1 MFYSK
6 VLSKS
11 TVNTVHEAMVLL
23 EEYPWQTLNS
33 LNSSSLLLL
42 VFDYKIKPAFYSVRL
57 SVRTV
62 GFQSTKRGSIPLP
75 STRFNYIG
83 YQHQ

>member
-33 LNSSSLLLL
+33 QNSSSLLLL
-42 VFDYKIKPAFYSVRL
+42 VFDYKIKPALCSIRL
-57 SVRTV
+57 SVRTLPFHGRKE
-62 GFQSTKRGSIPLP
+62 GFDSPIE
-75 STRFNYIG
+75 
-83 YQHQ
+83 YQI

>member
-11 TVNTVHEAMVLL
+11 TVNTVREAMVLM

-42 VFDYKIKPAFYSVRL
+42 VFDYKIKPVL
-57 SVRTV
+57 L
-62 GFQSTKRGSIPLP
+62 GS
-75 STRFNYIG
+75 SIG
-83 YQHQ
+83 

>member
-33 LNSSSLLLL
+33 QNSSSLLLL
-42 VFDYKIKPAFYSVRL
+42 VFDYKIKPALYSVRL
-57 SVRTV
+57 SVRTA
-62 GFQSTKRGSIPLP
+62 GFQSAKRSSILLP